1 MPDIRIQPL
10 RDGAITSTP
19 GFRAAGV
26 ACGLKPDGALDLAL
40 VHSARPCVGA
50 AVFTTNAFKAAPVLY
65 DQRTLARNPAEVHS
79 VVINS
84 GCANACT
91 GEQGLSD
98 TEATA
103 AHVASTLGIAAEGVM
118 VMSTGVIGML
128 LPMDKILAGATA
140 AAKQLSP
147 SVDAGHAA
155 ARAIMTT
162 DTRPKEAAVKV
173 VASEGEFIISGMAK
187 GAGMIHPNMAT
198 LLSLITSNVRIA
210 PELAQE
216 ALGEVVE
223 RSFNMISV
231 DGDTSTNDTLL
242 LMANGQANMPTITS
256 LESADYC
263 HFVQGLSQVAIGL
276 AQGLVHDGEGATRFI
291 EITVSGAR
299 TRAEAKQVA
308 MSVGKSSLVKTAI
321 YGQDA
326 NWGRIVCAVGYSG
339 VAIEPDCVRVW
350 LGDLELVRKGAPYDV
365 NEERASEILA
375 QPDIDIRIDLGQGDA
390 QATIWTCDLSHEYVN
405 INAHYRT

>member
-1 MPDIRIQPL
+1 
-10 RDGAITSTP
+10 
-19 GFRAAGV
+19 
-26 ACGLKPDGALDLAL
+26 
-40 VHSARPCVGA
+40 
-50 AVFTTNAFKAAPVLY
+50 
-65 DQRTLARNPAEVHS
+65 
-79 VVINS
+79 
-84 GCANACT
+84 
-91 GEQGLSD
+91 
-98 TEATA
+98 
-103 AHVASTLGIAAEGVM
+103 
-118 VMSTGVIGML
+118 
-128 LPMDKILAGATA
+128 
-140 AAKQLSP
+140 
-147 SVDAGHAA
+147 
-155 ARAIMTT
+155 
-162 DTRPKEAAVKV
+162 
-173 VASEGEFIISGMAK
+173 
-187 GAGMIHPNMAT
+187 MIHPNMAT

-210 PELAQE
+210 PELAQK

-242 LMANGQANMPTITS
+242 LMANGQANMPAITS
-256 LESADYC
+256 LESAGYR
-263 HFVQGLSQVAIGL
+263 HFVQGLSQVAIVL
-276 AQGLVHDGEGATRFI
+276 AQGLVRDGEGATRFI

-350 LGDLELVRKGAPYDV
+350 LGDLELVRNGAPYDV